1 MKRDRSDIRGVA
13 FEGDDLCSSLEKRA
27 RVKTIEDPITGVDEE
42 LAISYMLT
50 FL

>member
-1 MKRDRSDIRGVA
+1 MKRDRGDIRGVA
-13 FEGDDLCSSLEKRA
+13 LKRGNLCSSLEKRG
-27 RVKTIEDPITGVDEE
+27 RVKQSDPITGVDEE

>member
-13 FEGDDLCSSLEKRA
+13 LESDDLYSRLRKG

-42 LAISYMLT
+42 LAISYTLT

>member
-13 FEGDDLCSSLEKRA
+13 LESDNLSSIDENGGG
-27 RVKTIEDPITGVDEE
+27 VKTIEDPITGVDEE
-42 LAISYMLT
+42 LAISYTLT